1 VRSIHQSHSWESE
14 VLARPFPA
22 EENRKSVALSRSNSD
37 PLNCCPPDCVLDPVG
52 CLCYGRFPSSYS
64 ASPGGSMAEI
74 LKLENAS
81 LDYALEYTVRL
92 ILSGKVVAFPTD
104 TFYGLGADPFNL
116 AAVSEIFRIKGRTA
130 ERPIPLLVES
140 IDQAAD
146 LTQHPAKLFF
156 TLAEKFWPGA
166 LTLVVPASAQIPLK
180 VTANTGKVGLRWPL
194 APFVVALIAAV
205 GRPLTGT
212 SANLSDMESCS
223 TADEVDCQIGDVLPL
238 ILDGGLTRGGL
249 ASTVVELIGET
260 GRIVRQGGVPESDL
274 KEYLG

>member
-1 VRSIHQSHSWESE
+1 
-14 VLARPFPA
+14 
-22 EENRKSVALSRSNSD
+22 
-37 PLNCCPPDCVLDPVG
+37 
-52 CLCYGRFPSSYS
+52 
-64 ASPGGSMAEI
+64 MAEI

-130 ERPIPLLVES
+130 DRPIPLLVDS
-140 IDQAAD
+140 IDQAAEVAQD
-146 LTQHPAKLFF
+146 PPKLFF

-166 LTLVVPASAQIPLK
+166 LTLVVPASARIPLK

-194 APFVVALIAAV
+194 APFVVALIAAA

-212 SANLSDMESCS
+212 SANLSDHDSCS
-223 TADEVDCQIGDVLPL
+223 TADEVDCQIGDLLPL

-249 ASTVVELIGET
+249 ASTVVELNGDK
-260 GRIVRQGGVPESDL
+260 GRIVRQGGVPESEL